1 MFLKK
6 AAWFTGILFVLM
18 AILSV
23 VLAYLE
29 PGSTDPGE
37 LGRAV
42 GRKIFL
48 LLIATCAIYYGAKR
62 AGWILKPRA

>member
-1 MFLKK
+1 MLLKK
-6 AAWFTGILFVLM
+6 AAWFTAILIALI
-18 AILSV
+18 AILSIA
-23 VLAYLE
+23 LAYLE

-48 LLIATCAIYYGAKR
+48 LLIVTYAIYYGAKR
-62 AGWILKPRA
+62 AGWILKPRD